1 MDADTHHRT
10 VAALR
15 VAALLAAVAA
25 AFPSQATAA
34 SGTGPA
40 VREISIAYR
49 AFDGR
54 LSHAVVLLP
63 RWYGPQRQPAL
74 PLVISPHG
82 RGLDGRANARRWGN
96 LPALGGGFVVVNPDG
111 EGLHLD
117 GRFSWGAPGQIDDLA
132 RMPELVRAALPWLRL
147 DPRRIFAVGGSMG
160 GEETLLLVARH
171 PRLLAG
177 AVAVDPVVDLARQFR
192 SSEGSR
198 GAELRRL
205 AQAEAG
211 GTPSTD
217 PAAFAARSPI
227 TYAAAIAAS
236 GVPLQIWWTRT
247 DRIVVHSEL
256 QSGLLVTRLRQL
268 GPRAAL
274 QEVAGDWRHTAVLRA
289 DRSLPAMLA
298 GLGLLAGDRA

>member
-1 MDADTHHRT
+1 MATTRLSRRSAT
-10 VAALR
+10 
-15 VAALLAAVAA
+15 AALLLVAVSITASA
-25 AFPSQATAA
+25 RPALATP
-34 SGTGPA
+34 TPT
-40 VREISIAYR
+40 VRVISIAYR

-54 LSHAVVLLP
+54 QSHAVVLLP
-63 RWYGPQRQPAL
+63 RWYGPRRQPVL

-82 RGLDGRANARRWGN
+82 RGLDGRANARRWGK

-132 RMPELVRAALPWLRL
+132 RMPELVRTALPWLRI

-160 GEETLLLVARH
+160 GQETLLLVARH

-198 GAELRRL
+198 GAALRRL
-205 AQAEAG
+205 ARAETG

-217 PAAFAARSPI
+217 PAVFAARSPI

-236 GVPLQIWWTRT
+236 GVPLQVWWTRT

-256 QSGLLVTRLRQL
+256 QSGLLVNRLRQL
-268 GPRAAL
+268 DPRAPL
-274 QEVAGDWRHTAVLRA
+274 QEVVGDWRHTAVLRA

-298 GLGLLAGDRA
+298 GLGLLGGRRE